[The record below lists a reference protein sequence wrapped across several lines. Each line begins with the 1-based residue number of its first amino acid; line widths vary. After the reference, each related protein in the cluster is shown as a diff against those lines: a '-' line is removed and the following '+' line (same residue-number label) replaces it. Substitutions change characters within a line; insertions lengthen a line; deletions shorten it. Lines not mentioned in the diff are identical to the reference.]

1 MHNKI
6 AASAGYSQTRRMTSR
21 RSFLAASA
29 AFAAPAFAAAPRI
42 RLGQIGAQHAHA
54 GGKMEAVQRLSDLYD
69 VVGLAADEGHQGKEY
84 AGLPRLSTEALLAL
98 PGLQAVTV
106 ETRVENSCA
115 SALQAI
121 QAGKHVHLDKPG
133 ALGHDEFKTMRLE
146 AEKRGLTVQMG
157 YMLRYNPAFSL
168 TFQAVREGWLGEI
181 TEIEAMM
188 GKLANA
194 GTRKELSA
202 LAGGGMF
209 ELGCHMI
216 DAVLTLLGKPAE
228 VKAFSTPTQA
238 DGMKDNQLAV
248 LVYPKATV
256 TLRCNHADPF
266 GGPRRRFQ
274 VTGTKGNIEIMPMES
289 GELVARF
296 SEPHGTYKKGEQR
309 LKLSVPKGRYDGEFI
324 DLAKVI
330 RGEKKLAWDAAHDI
344 AVHETV
350 LLASG
355 QNA

>member
-6 AASAGYSQTRRMTSR
+6 AACAGCSQTGRMISR
-21 RSFLAASA
+21 RTFLAAST
-29 AFAAPAFAAAPRI
+29 AFATPAFAATPRI
-42 RLGQIGAQHAHA
+42 RFGQIGTQHAHA
-54 GGKMEAVQRLSDLYD
+54 AGKMEAVRRLSDLYD
-69 VVGLAADEGHQGKEY
+69 VIGLAADEGHQGKDY
-84 AGLPRLSTEALLAL
+84 ADLPRLSTEALLAL

-106 ETRVENSCA
+106 ETRVEDSCVSA
-115 SALQAI
+115 SKAI

-133 ALGHDEFKTMRLE
+133 ALKHDEFKAMRLE
-146 AEKRGLTVQMG
+146 AEKRGLTLQMG
-157 YMLRYNPAFSL
+157 YMLRYNPAFEL
-168 TFQAVREGWLGEI
+168 AFQAAREGWLGEI
-181 TEIEAMM
+181 TEIDAMM

-194 GTRKELSA
+194 GTRKELGA

-216 DAVLTLLGKPAE
+216 DAVLTLLGKPTD
-228 VKAFSTPTQA
+228 VKSFSTPTQS

-274 VTGTKGNIEIMPMES
+274 VTGTKGSIEIMPMES

-296 SEPHGTYKKGEQR
+296 SEPHGSYKKGEHR
-309 LKLSVPKGRYDGEFI
+309 VKLAVPKGRYDGEFI

-355 QNA
+355 QSA

>member
-1 MHNKI
+1 MPFDFLPAFPAALNTLAVFGLLLAFGAIGGYI
-6 AASAGYSQTRRMTSR
+6 AHRFEWLPSITGFMLVGFALGPSG
-21 RSFLAASA
+21 LGVISA
-29 AFAAPAFAAAPRI
+29 ATLADARV
-42 RLGQIGAQHAHA
+42 LQQIG
-54 GGKMEAVQRLSDLYD
+54 
-69 VVGLAADEGHQGKEY
+69 
-84 AGLPRLSTEALLAL
+84 
-98 PGLQAVTV
+98 
-106 ETRVENSCA
+106 
-115 SALQAI
+115 
-121 QAGKHVHLDKPG
+121 
-133 ALGHDEFKTMRLE
+133 
-146 AEKRGLTVQMG
+146 
-157 YMLRYNPAFSL
+157 
-168 TFQAVREGWLGEI
+168 
-181 TEIEAMM
+181 
-188 GKLANA
+188 
-194 GTRKELSA
+194 A
-202 LAGGGMF
+202 LAGGGLF

>member
-1 MHNKI
+1 ML
-6 AASAGYSQTRRMTSR
+6 SR
-21 RSFLAASA
+21 RAFLAVSTA
-29 AFAAPAFAAAPRI
+29 AAAPVYAATAARI
-42 RLGQIGAQHAHA
+42 RFGQIGTQHAHA
-54 GGKMEAVQRLSDLYD
+54 AGKLEALRRLSDLYE

-84 AGLPRLSTEALLAL
+84 AGLPRLSTEALLAM
-98 PGLQAVTV
+98 PELQAVTV
-106 ETRVENSCA
+106 ETRVEDSCA
-115 SALQAI
+115 SALKAI
-121 QAGKHVHLDKPG
+121 QADKHVHLDKPG
-133 ALGHDEFKTMRLE
+133 ALSHAEFKTMRLE

-157 YMLRYNPAFSL
+157 YMLRYNPAFEL
-168 TFQAVREGWLGEI
+168 AFQAAREGWLGEI
-181 TEIEAMM
+181 TEIDAMM

-194 GTRKELSA
+194 GTRKELGA

-216 DAVLTLLGKPAE
+216 DAAMTIMGKPAE
-228 VKAFSTPTQA
+228 VKSFSTPTQD

-274 VTGTKGNIEIMPMES
+274 VTGTRGSIEIMPMES

-296 SEPHGTYKKGEQR
+296 SEPHGSYKKGEQR
-309 LKLSVPKGRYDGEFI
+309 VKLTVPKGRYDGEFI

-355 QNA
+355 QST